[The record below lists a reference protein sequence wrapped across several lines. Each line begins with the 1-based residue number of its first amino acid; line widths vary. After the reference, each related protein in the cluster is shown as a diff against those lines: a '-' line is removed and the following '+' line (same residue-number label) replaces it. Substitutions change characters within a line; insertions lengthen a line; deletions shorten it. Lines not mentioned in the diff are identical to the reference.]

1 MTILGVAMND
11 INVILADS
19 PDLGR
24 IRLCECNSIH
34 MSIGPVTIN
43 LTPKAFAEA
52 ADMMS
57 SAMDQL
63 TAISGFE
70 RLGHGLPEPPQS
82 RLTH

>member
-1 MTILGVAMND
+1 MND

-43 LTPKAFAEA
+43 LSPKAFAEA
-52 ADMMS
+52 AAMMS

-63 TAISGFE
+63 SAISGSE
-70 RLGHGLPEPPQS
+70 RLNRGLLEPWP
-82 RLTH
+82 RGLTQ